1 MARFPSQAHA
11 HRATVWLR
19 YDEAVI
25 AAAQGNAQ
33 LALQQFQ
40 EATVVA
46 QQQQDKQ
53 LETMAATAVGLL
65 LTSPDQGIEQ
75 QEVGWKV
82 LQQ

>member
-1 MARFPSQAHA
+1 M
-11 HRATVWLR
+11 
-19 YDEAVI
+19 
-25 AAAQGNAQ
+25 AAAQGNTE

-40 EATVVA
+40 DATEVA

-65 LTSPDQGIEQ
+65 MTGPGQNSEQ
-75 QEVGWKV
+75 QEVGWKT